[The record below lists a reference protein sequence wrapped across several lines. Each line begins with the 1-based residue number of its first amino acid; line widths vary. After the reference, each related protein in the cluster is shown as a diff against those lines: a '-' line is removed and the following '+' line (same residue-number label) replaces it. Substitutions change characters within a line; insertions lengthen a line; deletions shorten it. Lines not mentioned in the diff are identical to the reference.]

1 MAVSYQSVATT
12 AYATSSDIVIAKPSG
27 LAVGDLM
34 IGVVQALGIT
44 DNASITSSGWTQSTG
59 STAYDFEILYKIA
72 TSGDVAASNFTFT
85 TDGSKFCAG
94 AIVRIQNGAGANMT
108 VGTMFNAGSSSTPVY
123 TTGITPT
130 EANALLLFFT
140 FATGTFGTATVS
152 NYAITTSN
160 PSWTES
166 YDQTGNGTA
175 DGVMAMA
182 YATRPETTG
191 TGDFSCTYSGSVSSG
206 GLLIS
211 VPEKIDVTV
220 SPAVIGV
227 VASVQAPSV
236 SADANVTIAS
246 TLSVTASVQAPTVS
260 MPADTWTNQDKSSS
274 SWTNTDKS

>member
-12 AYATSSDIVIAKPSG
+12 AFATSNNITIAKPSG

-34 IGVVQALGIT
+34 IAIVEVLGIG
-44 DNASITSSGWTQSTG
+44 DNLSITGTGWTQSTG
-59 STAYDFEILYKIA
+59 STSYDFEILYKTA
-72 TSGDVAASNFTFT
+72 TSGDVAASDFTFA

-94 AIVRIQNGAGANMT
+94 AIVRIENGAGTDMT
-108 VGTMFNAGSSSTPVY
+108 VGTLFNAGSSSTPTY

-140 FATGTFGTATVS
+140 FANGTFGTATVS
-152 NYAITTSN
+152 DYAITTSN

-166 YDQTGNGTA
+166 YDLAGDDTV

-191 TGDFSCTYSGSVSSG
+191 TGNFSCIYSTSVSSG

-220 SPAVIGV
+220 SPAVISV

-236 SADANVTIAS
+236 SADANVTVAS

-260 MPADTWTNQDKSSS
+260 MPVDTWTNQDKNSST
-274 SWTNTDKS
+274 WTNQSKS